1 MKPSIVAFAVV
12 VAIGLAGCGETTTP
26 ETAGEPGAPAPTPT
40 PVRPFCEV
48 LTDVNALYSHEVA
61 FNVDSSMSSQ
71 ESDRRVT
78 SFLDQLR
85 TTLDR
90 GDALLREL
98 DTVAPEEIAPQV
110 QTLVDDGLR
119 RSESMRRAEHDP
131 SALVSGWWP
140 NSRSAAV
147 VQAADDIDTYAQRNC
162 GFSFRPDG
170 R

>member
-1 MKPSIVAFAVV
+1 MKRSIVASAVV
-12 VAIGLAGCGETTTP
+12 VALGLAGCGDTTTT
-26 ETAGEPGAPAPTPT
+26 ETADEPRAPAQATIT
-40 PVRPFCEV
+40 VRPFCDV
-48 LTDVNALYSHEVA
+48 LADVNALYSHEVA
-61 FNVDSSMSSQ
+61 FNIDSSMSNQ

-98 DTVAPEEIAPQV
+98 DMTAPEEIAPQV
-110 QTLVDDGLR
+110 HTLADDGLR
-119 RSESMRRAEHDP
+119 RSESMRRAGDDP
-131 SALVSGWWP
+131 LAFVGGWWP
-140 NSRSAAV
+140 DARTPAV
-147 VQAADDIDTYAQRNC
+147 VQAAGDIDTYAQANC